1 MYRVLM
7 CTVLFFLFRTAD
19 AEEST
24 STKANPPR
32 LSAAESLGMRAGRVL
47 GAAKICQIDPE
58 RLQSIAKQ
66 AFAAVDE
73 VGKSE
78 SDRASADRH
87 MRDALNLGAD
97 DVKKG
102 QITCEALQTALNRL
116 EHQLKQRR

>member
-1 MYRVLM
+1 M
-7 CTVLFFLFRTAD
+7 CTVLIFLFCTTD

-24 STKANPPR
+24 STKAKPPR

-47 GAAKICQIDPE
+47 GAAKICQIEPE
-58 RLQSIAKQ
+58 RLQSIAKRT
-66 AFAAVDE
+66 FAAVDE

-97 DVKKG
+97 DIKKG
-102 QITCEALQTALNRL
+102 RISCEALQTALNRL
-116 EHQLKQRR
+116 EHQLIQRR

>member
-1 MYRVLM
+1 MSDRPRAV
-7 CTVLFFLFRTAD
+7 TVNR
-19 AEEST
+19 E
-24 STKANPPR
+24 
-32 LSAAESLGMRAGRVL
+32 
-47 GAAKICQIDPE
+47 
-58 RLQSIAKQ
+58 

-78 SDRASADRH
+78 SDLASADRH

-116 EHQLKQRR
+116 EPTKVFSPLNPAYLLFPRHKFVGSADTVERGLS

>member
-1 MYRVLM
+1 MQRKYV
-7 CTVLFFLFRTAD
+7 
-19 AEEST
+19 
-24 STKANPPR
+24 R
-32 LSAAESLGMRAGRVL
+32 LSLSG
-47 GAAKICQIDPE
+47 
-58 RLQSIAKQ
+58 LQSIAKQ
-66 AFAAVDE
+66 TFAAVDE

-116 EHQLKQRR
+116 EHQFTQRR

>member
-1 MYRVLM
+1 M

-19 AEEST
+19 AEEPT

-47 GAAKICQIDPE
+47 GAAKICQTEPE

-66 AFAAVDE
+66 TFAAVDE
-73 VGKSE
+73 VGKSD